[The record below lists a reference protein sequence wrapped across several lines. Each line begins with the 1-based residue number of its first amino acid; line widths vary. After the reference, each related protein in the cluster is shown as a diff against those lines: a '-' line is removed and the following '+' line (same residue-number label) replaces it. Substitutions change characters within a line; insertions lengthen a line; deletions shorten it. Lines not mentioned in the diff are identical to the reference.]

1 MAPRLEPAETLVA
14 GTDAGVEL
22 LADHAHLAFSA
33 SRFAAGA
40 GPTPPPHIHAGHAE
54 VFYVLDGTL
63 RILLEEGEAVAGR
76 GTWVVVPPG
85 VVHTFRTDGTTRF
98 LDLHAPSCGYG
109 PFVRT
114 LSAAAS
120 DEELAR
126 ARAAFDQ
133 QAPSASGGGGSIVSS
148 RGGLDGE
155 LIADQSQRRVRLLVD
170 TEHLAVT
177 ESTYGPGRR
186 GPDPHVH
193 HDHTDAFLV
202 TEGAL
207 LLTFTDGTL
216 RAPAGTF
223 VLVPPDV
230 VHSFENADETPA
242 RFFNFHAPSCG
253 FGEYLRGRNHGF
265 DQHEPPPDGGSD
277 PASVVACSLGI

>member
-14 GTDAGVEL
+14 GEDASVEL
-22 LADHAHLAFSA
+22 LADRTQLALSA

-40 GPTPPPHIHAGHAE
+40 GPTPPAHVHAGHAE
-54 VFYVLDGTL
+54 VFYVLEGTL
-63 RILLEEGEAVAGR
+63 RFQLEEGETVAGA

-85 VVHTFRTDGTTRF
+85 VTHTFRTEGTARF
-98 LDLHAPSCGYG
+98 LDLHAPSCGYET
-109 PFVRT
+109 FVRT
-114 LSAAAS
+114 LSAAAGE
-120 DEELAR
+120 EELTR

-133 QAPSASGGGGSIVSS
+133 QAPLAMGGGGSIVSA
-148 RGGLDGE
+148 RTGLDGE
-155 LIADQSQRRVRLLVD
+155 SIIDRRGRRVTLLVD
-170 TEHLAVT
+170 TEWLAVS
-177 ESTYGPGRR
+177 ESIYGQGER

-202 TEGAL
+202 VEGAL
-207 LLTFTDGTL
+207 EITFTDGTL
-216 RAPAGTF
+216 RVPAGTF

-230 VHSFENADETPA
+230 VHSFANAAETA

-253 FGEYLRGRNHGF
+253 FGEYLRRRNPDF
-265 DQHEPPPDGGSD
+265 DQHESPADGGSN

>member
-1 MAPRLEPAETLVA
+1 MAPRLEHAETLVA
-14 GTDAGVEL
+14 GVDADVEL
-22 LADHAHLAFSA
+22 LADHPHLALSA
-33 SRFAAGA
+33 SRFAVGA
-40 GPTPPPHIHAGHAE
+40 SPTPPPHVHAEHAE
-54 VFYVLDGTL
+54 VFYVLEGAL
-63 RILLEEGEAVAGR
+63 HFQLEEGETVAGPD
-76 GTWVVVPPG
+76 TWVVVPPG

-109 PFVRT
+109 TFVRT

-120 DEELAR
+120 EEELAR

-133 QAPSASGGGGSIVSS
+133 QAPPATGGGGSIVSAH
-148 RGGLDGE
+148 GGLEGE
-155 LIADQSQRRVRLLVD
+155 MIADQPQRRVRLLVEN
-170 TEHLAVT
+170 EHLAVT

-193 HDHTDAFLV
+193 HDHSDAFLV
-202 TEGAL
+202 VEGAL
-207 LLTFTDGTL
+207 ELTFTDGKL

-230 VHSFENADETPA
+230 VHSFANTDETPA

-253 FGEYLRGRNHGF
+253 FGEYIRGRNSGF
-265 DQHEPPPDGGSD
+265 DQHEPPTDGGVGT
-277 PASVVACSLGI
+277 ASVVACSLGI

>member
-1 MAPRLEPAETLVA
+1 MAPRLEPAETLIA
-14 GTDAGVEL
+14 GEDADVEL
-22 LADHAHLAFSA
+22 LADHTYLALSA

-40 GPTPPPHIHAGHAE
+40 GPTPPLHVHAGHAE

-63 RILLEEGEAVAGR
+63 RFQLEDCETVAGA
-76 GTWVVVPPG
+76 GSWVVMPPG
-85 VVHTFRTDGTTRF
+85 VTHTFRTDGAARF

-109 PFVRT
+109 TFVRT

-120 DEELAR
+120 EEELAR

-133 QAPSASGGGGSIVSS
+133 QAPPATGCGGSIVSARS
-148 RGGLDGE
+148 SPDGE
-155 LIADQSQRRVRLLVD
+155 SIIDRPRRRVMLLVD
-170 TEHLAVT
+170 SEWLAVT
-177 ESTYGPGRR
+177 ESVYGPGER

-202 TEGAL
+202 LEGAL
-207 LLTFTDGTL
+207 ELAFTDGTL

-230 VHSFENADETPA
+230 VHSFANADETPA
-242 RFFNFHAPSCG
+242 RFFNLHAPSCG
-253 FGEYLRGRNHGF
+253 FGEYLRGRNPGF
-265 DQHEPPPDGGSD
+265 DQHEPLADGGSD